1 MMDEIWII
9 EEFEQSGIRKWDILK
24 IKSYY
29 EWEEDR
35 YILY

>member
-1 MMDEIWII
+1 MDEIWVI
-9 EEFEQSGIRKWDILK
+9 EEFEQSNIRKWDILK

-29 EWEEDR
+29 EWEDDK